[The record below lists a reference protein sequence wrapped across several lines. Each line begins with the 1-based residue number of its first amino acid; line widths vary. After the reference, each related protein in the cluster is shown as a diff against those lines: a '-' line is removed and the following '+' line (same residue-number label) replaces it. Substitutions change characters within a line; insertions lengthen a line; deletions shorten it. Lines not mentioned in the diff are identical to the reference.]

1 MEDLLEILKYVLPS
15 LVVFATAYFLLKLF
29 LEKEQRA
36 KMMEK
41 RMAGSQIVTPIRLQA
56 YERVVLL
63 LERISPGSLVMRVHR
78 PDMTVLQ
85 LQTALVQAIRDEFEH
100 NLSQQVYVS
109 SHAWE
114 LVKNAKEEMLKL
126 INISMGELNDNASAS
141 DLSKKIFEKSVL
153 TSSFP
158 VTVAAE
164 HIKSEIRQLF

>member
-56 YERVVLL
+56 NERVVLL

-100 NLSQQVYVS
+100 NLSQQVYL
-109 SHAWE
+109 SHQAWE
-114 LVKNAKEEMLKL
+114 YVKAAREETIKL
-126 INISMGELNDNASAS
+126 INTAAANLDENATAT
-141 DLSKKIFEKSVL
+141 DLSQAIFAESLNVNKLTINKAIDFVKK
-153 TSSFP
+153 
-158 VTVAAE
+158 
-164 HIKSEIRQLF
+164 EIRLTF

>member
-1 MEDLLEILKYVLPS
+1 MSDLLEILKYILPS
-15 LVVFATAYFLLKLF
+15 VVVFFTSFFVIRLF
-29 LEKEQRA
+29 FENEFKKKQSEFRQLT
-36 KMMEK
+36 
-41 RMAGSQIVTPIRLQA
+41 GNITIPIRLQA
-56 YERVVLL
+56 YERLVLF
-63 LERISPGSLVMRVHR
+63 LERISPGSLLIRVYNNNLSASQFQ
-78 PDMTVLQ
+78 MVLIKN
-85 LQTALVQAIRDEFEH
+85 IREEFEH